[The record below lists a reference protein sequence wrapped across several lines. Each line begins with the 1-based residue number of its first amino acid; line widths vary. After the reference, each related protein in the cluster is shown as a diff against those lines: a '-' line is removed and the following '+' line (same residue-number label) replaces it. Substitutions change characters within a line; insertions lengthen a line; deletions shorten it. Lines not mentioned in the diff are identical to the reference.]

1 MSTSGALSFR
11 APPRSVDVC
20 RARNGFAD
28 DDAALLAL
36 AKGSADL

>member
-11 APPRSVDVC
+11 APPQSVDVC

-28 DDAALLAL
+28 DDAALMAL
-36 AKGSADL
+36 AKWRADQ